1 MRTNCPNSRGGP
13 VSGPHQRTNSPASN
27 TSFCWISLYFAGP
40 QNLTRIQLCTRPGFL
55 VTPPR
60 PAPASNGSQGSQW
73 PSWPGAKER
82 CCRNISNRTCVGMSI
97 IVYLLQLETVN
108 LDPQLLFSR
117 SSSLWTR
124 QDTQN
129 QPRSPWDTAQAAVI
143 PCVKCS
149 IVEECSLMCKK
160 AASNC
165 NHNLSGSTC
174 GHSYWITRP
183 FQCIPTLKTSTDVV
197 MAGHGCFGS
206 GAKTTCAASTRA
218 DRQKPMELKDRA
230 FPAGLAKG
238 SVMGYL

>member
-82 CCRNISNRTCVGMSI
+82 CCRNISNRFKSNLCWD
-97 IVYLLQLETVN
+97 VYHCLSTPAWDSELGPTATV
-108 LDPQLLFSR
+108 QQE
-117 SSSLWTR
+117 SSLWTR

-174 GHSYWITRP
+174 GHSYWIT
-183 FQCIPTLKTSTDVV
+183 
-197 MAGHGCFGS
+197 G
-206 GAKTTCAASTRA
+206 
-218 DRQKPMELKDRA
+218 
-230 FPAGLAKG
+230 
-238 SVMGYL
+238 